1 MEVKARIAKAM
12 NQIII
17 TKQMSSGSF
26 RISTSDA
33 KHLYN
38 TGRITKSNTC
48 FQRLVD
54 NDFDVKAT
62 LAWYQEER
70 ERLAK
75 ERASS
80 TDEE

>member
-1 MEVKARIAKAM
+1 MKVNARIAKSM

-17 TKQMSSGSF
+17 TKQMSTGSF

-33 KHLYN
+33 KHLFK
-38 TGRITKSNTC
+38 TGRITQSNLC
-48 FQRLVD
+48 FRRLAA

-70 ERLAK
+70 ERQAA